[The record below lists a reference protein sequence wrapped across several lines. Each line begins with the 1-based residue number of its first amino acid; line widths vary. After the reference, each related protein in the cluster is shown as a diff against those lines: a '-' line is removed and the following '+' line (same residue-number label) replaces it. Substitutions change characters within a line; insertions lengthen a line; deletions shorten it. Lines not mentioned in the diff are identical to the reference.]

1 MFFFFLSLEFKNISR
16 IKGKKMYIL
25 YKKYMNMFFG
35 IQKYYQEFFFFY
47 KEYFNA
53 GHGSTCL

>member
-35 IQKYYQEFFFFY
+35 IQKYYQEFFFF
-47 KEYFNA
+47 
-53 GHGSTCL
+53 L